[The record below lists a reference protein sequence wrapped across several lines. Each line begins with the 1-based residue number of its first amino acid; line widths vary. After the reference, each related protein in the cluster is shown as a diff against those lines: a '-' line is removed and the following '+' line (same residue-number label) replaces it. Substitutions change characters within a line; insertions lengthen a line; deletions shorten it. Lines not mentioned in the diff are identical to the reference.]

1 MLLNWLSQC
10 LYKAKHWTSTHIW
23 TRQKQWNFILQ
34 KKKEKEKEKWIEPKN
49 EKEMRWLGWDHSI
62 YRHETLKI
70 MIYKRRKRNLAE
82 ITLVRVEIVEVNLIF
97 RISASLSR
105 CRGWWKIC
113 GWARRRRRLWTH
125 YYFHS
130 YLPAGLLGS
139 IPIEKPERSIKR
151 HRLPRPIIIF
161 HSGEIHLPFSHF
173 HMKTTLK
180 SWILCSFPNSKIE
193 ALKKK
198 IS

>member
-1 MLLNWLSQC
+1 
-10 LYKAKHWTSTHIW
+10 
-23 TRQKQWNFILQ
+23 
-34 KKKEKEKEKWIEPKN
+34 
-49 EKEMRWLGWDHSI
+49 MRWLGWDH
-62 YRHETLKI
+62 RHETLKLMI

-105 CRGWWKIC
+105 CRGWWKFC

-125 YYFHS
+125 YSSKDYFHS

-139 IPIEKPERSIKR
+139 IPIEKSERSIKR

-161 HSGEIHLPFSHF
+161 FHSGEIHLPWKVEYFAVFQIPRERHSKKLTDFLMPAYASAKNRNYSSFSKNDEIMRF
-173 HMKTTLK
+173 KLSTT
-180 SWILCSFPNSKIE
+180 
-193 ALKKK
+193 AVGQ
-198 IS
+198 

>member
-1 MLLNWLSQC
+1 MLLNWISQY
-10 LYKAKHWTSTHIW
+10 LYKAKHWTSSTHIW

-34 KKKEKEKEKWIEPKN
+34 KEKEKEKWIEPKN
-49 EKEMRWLGWDHSI
+49 EKEMRWLGWDH
-62 YRHETLKI
+62 RHETLKLMI

-105 CRGWWKIC
+105 CRGWWKFC

-125 YYFHS
+125 YSSKDYFHS

-139 IPIEKPERSIKR
+139 IPIEKSESSIKR

-161 HSGEIHLPFSHF
+161 HSGEIHLP
-173 HMKTTLK
+173 
-180 SWILCSFPNSKIE
+180 WILCSFPNSKRE
-193 ALKKK
+193 ALKK
-198 IS
+198 INRFLNARIC